1 MRLNSTASP
10 DVTPLG
16 WVSLQKHFS
25 HLPCNLVIYIL
36 SVRETINSVME
47 GLYLSYLCILVP
59 YHKSWPLVVA
69 QQEQAFLTHS
79 FIGSGLTLLVIMSKI
94 WVVGSA
100 WDVLCVLSL
109 SPVQLFRDSMNCSPP
124 GASVHGITLTRILE
138 CAAISSSIHD
148 HQSSSDFFCHL
159 KLYHCCHNQNTKKLS
174 QPES

>member
-1 MRLNSTASP
+1 
-10 DVTPLG
+10 
-16 WVSLQKHFS
+16 
-25 HLPCNLVIYIL
+25 
-36 SVRETINSVME
+36 ME

-109 SPVQLFRDSMNCSPP
+109 SPVQLFRDSMNCNV
-124 GASVHGITLTRILE
+124 GKHTQIDIDQLLE
-138 CAAISSSIHD
+138 
-148 HQSSSDFFCHL
+148 
-159 KLYHCCHNQNTKKLS
+159 Y
-174 QPES
+174 PEQRNKP